1 MLRGLFLFKPMAY
14 DKHLAGRIT
23 DCLSHISL
31 LEEKKMFGGIGFMV
45 NEKLSVGVMND
56 EMIVRCGPEISD
68 DLLTQQ
74 GVRPFDF
81 TGKPMKNWVVVHP
94 SILKTDAQLQ
104 EWINIA
110 LDYNKKAKK
119 SKKKK

>member
-56 EMIVRCGPEISD
+56 EISYTSFNQSIKRHRKFD
-68 DLLTQQ
+68 TDLL
-74 GVRPFDF
+74 
-81 TGKPMKNWVVVHP
+81 NVVKVL
-94 SILKTDAQLQ
+94 SI
-104 EWINIA
+104 
-110 LDYNKKAKK
+110 
-119 SKKKK
+119 